1 MVINNMK
8 TATQVMEDNLCAEM
22 SQQIAKEIDFDI
34 LKGVLIQS
42 CGWHYVQ
49 LDTLG
54 SNKRA
59 IDIGLWAH
67 TECTGNWKH
76 LGRSWLFEREEDA
89 ILFKLTWS

>member
-1 MVINNMK
+1 MK
-8 TATQVMEDNLCAEM
+8 TATQVLEDQFAEKL
-22 SQQIAKEIDFDI
+22 SNEIAKEIDFEV
-34 LKGVLIQS
+34 LKGVLTTS
-42 CGWHYVQ
+42 CGWHEVQ
-49 LDTLG
+49 LETLG

-76 LGRSWLFEREEDA
+76 LGRTWLFERAEDA